1 MKKKFEYKFSAAPAL
16 TILFSLCIAFLT
28 YGLFTP
34 GSGNTSQPF
43 IPLQSFTVKTVGDPN
58 KSEGLKPGEEKIPFW
73 AVGDEPNVFY
83 LGAPDPNKEDPNG
96 FLFQL
101 KFNSYGA
108 AIEKLTICSGAIKI
122 SSDPNAKN
130 TKPIDVLKPVKG
142 TEDINVMT
150 LANTFLLI
158 MPQKTQLALDQLSWM
173 QIGIDKSD
181 AKKQSIS
188 FGSQIIYE
196 GFPALRLVKTFSISA
211 KSYLVDCRLTIEN
224 VSDNKQLFFF
234 ILNGPI
240 GITRLGMIDE
250 RKVISAFIDSQKNI
264 KPVVLDMNK
273 LSQIKTFNDSL
284 ISSGSDTFLWS
295 GIVNKSF
302 ASVIVPLPEGSD
314 AFCRWIAYRL
324 AGYYNP
330 DNKNDSGDE
339 TIGVRLRT
347 APIVLNPNEKKTYGF
362 ELYAIPKDKQ
372 LFEKNKRFKELGF
385 DKVLLSK

>member
-1 MKKKFEYKFSAAPAL
+1 MFGS
-16 TILFSLCIAFLT
+16 LFI
-28 YGLFTP
+28 P
-34 GSGNTSQPF
+34 KQGNTKYLF

-58 KSEGLKPGEEKIPFW
+58 TAEGIKPGEEKIPFW

-83 LGAPDPNKEDPNG
+83 LGAADPNKDDPNG

-108 AIEKLTICSGAIKI
+108 AIEKMTLCPGAAKYF
-122 SSDPNAKN
+122 SDPNLKN
-130 TKPIDVLKPVKG
+130 TQPFVLLQPVKG
-142 TEDINVMT
+142 PEDSNIMT
-150 LANTFLLI
+150 MANTFLLI
-158 MPQKTQLALDQLSWM
+158 MPQKTQLALDQLSWK

-181 AKKQSIS
+181 SKKQSIS
-188 FGSQIIYE
+188 FGAQIIYE

-211 KSYLVDCRLTIEN
+211 KSYVLDCRVTIEN
-224 VSDNKQLFFF
+224 VSSNKQLFFF
-234 ILNGPI
+234 LVNGPI
-240 GITRLGMIDE
+240 GIAGQDAGKDE
-250 RKVISAFIDSQKNI
+250 RKVVAAFADSQKNI
-264 KPVVLDMNK
+264 KPVVLDMDK
-273 LSQIKTFNDSL
+273 LSKIKTFNEGL
-284 ISSGSDTFLWS
+284 IASGSDNFLWS
-295 GIVNKSF
+295 GVENKNF
-302 ASVIVPLPEGSD
+302 ASMIVPLPEGAD
-314 AFCRWIAYRL
+314 IYCRWIVYKL